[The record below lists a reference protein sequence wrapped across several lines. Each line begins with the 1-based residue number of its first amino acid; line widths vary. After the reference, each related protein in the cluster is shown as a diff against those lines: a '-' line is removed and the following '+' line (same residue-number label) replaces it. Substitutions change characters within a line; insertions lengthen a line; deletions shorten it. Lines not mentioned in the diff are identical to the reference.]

1 VNIFA
6 VGMAGK
12 AEEKNSGNS
21 QNTNPIA
28 LFVEIDLF
36 DALDRRLAGTIYSH
50 ISNC

>member
-12 AEEKNSGNS
+12 AEEKNSGK
-21 QNTNPIA
+21 NTNPIA

-36 DALDRRLAGTIYSH
+36 DALGLRLACWNNLFAYK
-50 ISNC
+50 